1 MNSGEVEPERP
12 EKTVQA
18 DVKIPILNQGA
29 PSFAES
35 NQDPETVPTQ
45 QYTEHQ
51 LEMRTLGWSTTI
63 ALYVIGI
70 LIIGYAQ
77 YSMLS
82 NEWHNEELDAQKKS
96 LVDEINSR
104 NRDYFIRN
112 NRKRPRD
119 EAMEEIWAAEEKIE
133 GWKRMQES
141 NRDMRS
147 ELLQIRT
154 IGMGVLAL
162 AIILMSFM
170 LIGKLRRER
179 LV

>member
-18 DVKIPILNQGA
+18 DVKIPILNQGDP
-29 PSFAES
+29 PSAEL
-35 NQDPETVPTQ
+35 NQNPATR
-45 QYTEHQ
+45 
-51 LEMRTLGWSTTI
+51 LEAEALEYQHDLRKLAWSIVI
-63 ALYVIGI
+63 ALFLIGI
-70 LIIGYAQ
+70 SVIGYAQ
-77 YSMLS
+77 YTMLS

-112 NRKRPRD
+112 NRKRPYD

-133 GWKRMQES
+133 GWKRKQES

-147 ELLQIRT
+147 ELLQTRT
-154 IGMGVLAL
+154 IGLGVLAL
-162 AIILMSFM
+162 AIILMVFM

-179 LV
+179 VE